1 MTERTRTTTFA
12 DDTRGVS
19 EVVGYAL
26 LAGLVLVSVTLTFT
40 VGFGQLQDQQN
51 DEYMLNMQRG
61 FSVMSENIEDLHR
74 DGAPGRS
81 TELKYKGG
89 QMNINNGVVFK
100 VNVTHPDTG
109 RTNTHLMVTTPIEYS
124 KGDTT
129 IAYTSGALIRDDNGN
144 LRMVE
149 HPPFEFEDDRVML
162 SVVSTQ
168 VTGNTTGMGGTGSF
182 RIETRQRSSVIQD
195 VAHPD
200 GGTNPTL
207 EIAVTGERYEVWGTY
222 FEEQGLTKVSEDA
235 ANNTVTYEYTA
246 EHIFVRETLA
256 DVFLHR

>member
-1 MTERTRTTTFA
+1 MADSTCSTTFT

-26 LAGLVLVSVTLTFT
+26 LAGLVLASVTLTFT
-40 VGFGQLQDQQN
+40 VGFAQLQDQQHG
-51 DEYMLNMQRG
+51 EYMLNMQRG
-61 FSVMSENIEDLHR
+61 FSVMGENIEDLHR

-89 QMNINNGVVFK
+89 QMNIDNGAVFQ

-109 RTNTHLMVTTPIEYS
+109 RTNTHLMVTTPIEYT
-124 KGDTT
+124 KKDTT
-129 IAYTSGALIRDDNGN
+129 IAYTSGALIREDNGN

-149 HPPFEFEDDRVML
+149 QPPFEFEDDRVMM

-168 VTGNTTGMGGTGSF
+168 VTGNTSGMGGTGTF
-182 RIETRQRSSVIQD
+182 RVVAEQRSSTIQD

-200 GGTNPTL
+200 GGTSPTI
-207 EIAVTGERYEVWGTY
+207 EITVTAERYEVWATY

-235 ANNTVTYEYTA
+235 SKNRVTYEYTA
-246 EHIFVRETLA
+246 DHIYVRETLV
-256 DVFLHR
+256 DLSLHR